1 MAQIQTIRLVDD
13 LTGVQAE
20 ETVSFTLDGTQFEI
34 DLSAGNAGQLRETL
48 APFLAAGRR
57 ASPSTGRSGTDRGP
71 HSSNSTE
78 DRAHNQAV
86 RAWAREN
93 GYIVSERGRIPRE
106 VLSAYDTAR
115 AGSTRSTPSTV
126 QFSG

>member
-1 MAQIQTIRLVDD
+1 MAQIQTIRFVDD
-13 LTGVQAE
+13 LTGGQAD
-20 ETVSFTLDGTQFEI
+20 ETVPFTLDGTQFGI
-34 DLSAGNAGQLRETL
+34 DLSAGNAGLLRETL
-48 APFLAAGRR
+48 APFLSAGRR
-57 ASPSTGRSGTDRGP
+57 ASPTTGRSGTDRGP
-71 HSSNSTE
+71 HSRNSAE

-93 GYIVSERGRIPRE
+93 GYTVSERGRIPRE

-115 AGSTRSTPSTV
+115 AWDPRFTSSTV